1 MEHADTCQHGLSDIF
16 SDYQKH
22 CTASGT
28 SATSAGSWDGVTP
41 SDPRGNGDPAQ
52 GAASSHERFGSPL
65 LGGVTDV
72 LPGKRRVAAF
82 QAQPP
87 PPGQF
92 SLESCSP

>member
-1 MEHADTCQHGLSDIF
+1 MDYLIF
-16 SDYQKH
+16 SVTTRSIARLREQVLPVLDPGMVSPHQIPE
-22 CTASGT
+22 AMGT
-28 SATSAGSWDGVTP
+28 Q
-41 SDPRGNGDPAQ
+41 PRVLPAPTK
-52 GAASSHERFGSPL
+52 GSPL